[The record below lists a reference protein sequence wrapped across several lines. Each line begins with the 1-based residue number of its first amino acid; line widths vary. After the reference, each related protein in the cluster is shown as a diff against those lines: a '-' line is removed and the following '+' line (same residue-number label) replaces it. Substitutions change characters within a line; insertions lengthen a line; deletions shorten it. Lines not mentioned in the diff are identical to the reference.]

1 MSCFSLKTPFS
12 AVLML
17 NTRFLSF
24 SAVLVLNTRFL
35 LWMRLLIQI
44 VFDVEWQFSLQRNF
58 NYSSFL
64 LLSPVYDPRF
74 TSKE

>member
-35 LWMRLLIQI
+35 WMRQLIQI

-58 NYSSFL
+58 DYSSFL

-74 TSKE
+74 TSKK

>member
-35 LWMRLLIQI
+35 WMRQLIQI

-58 NYSSFL
+58 DYSSFL
-64 LLSPVYDPRF
+64 LHSPVYDPRF